1 MKKELELDVD
11 YVGGQEPLTKEEEI
25 ALSAFIKSK
34 RVTTVRKDVSRL
46 LKRKKEL
53 VLI

>member
-34 RVTTVRKDVSRL
+34 RKTIGRKEPSIL

-53 VLI
+53 VFI